1 MKKHT
6 KQEEVKKKA
15 VLVKNIVKTKDLP
28 KKEEKKDVLK
38 SPEPEQ
44 KKVAPEKK
52 EQKPVPVQKEKPIKR
67 SHHEQKRIF
76 SNFIKKAG
84 IELSFEEINRKIVT
98 ISGILMTVVGI
109 VLLFTFVF
117 KRTFIMDALSFFLST
132 TVLVGIV
139 SFILLWAGFFV
150 FVDYIIYKRR
160 KEMEA
165 VFPDFLQ
172 LTAANINA
180 GMPIDRALWFA
191 IRPKFGILAKEMEHV
206 AKATMVGENLNTALM
221 DFSNKY
227 DSLTI
232 KRAMNL
238 LLEGLESGGE
248 IGDLLTRI
256 SNNLMETENLRK
268 EMASG
273 VTTYVIFILFAT
285 LGAAPFLFGLTT
297 ELIVIMTSIMSS
309 ISVGSDASSMG
320 GIGAMMANAGGNSIS
335 LTDYQT
341 FAIASIC
348 ISATFAAIII
358 SVIQKGEVKE
368 SFKKIPL
375 YILIGVGLYFVA
387 FKLMNWL
394 LGGFFA

>member
-1 MKKHT
+1 MKKQA
-6 KQEEVKKKA
+6 KEEVKKEDLLEKD
-15 VLVKNIVKTKDLP
+15 VVKTKDLR
-28 KKEEKKDVLK
+28 KKEEKETIKK
-38 SPEPEQ
+38 PEQEQ
-44 KKVAPEKK
+44 KKSIPEKK
-52 EQKPVPVQKEKPIKR
+52 EQKPVLGKKEKPIKR
-67 SHHEQKRIF
+67 SHHEQKRVF
-76 SNFIKKAG
+76 SNFIRKAG
-84 IELSFEEINRKIVT
+84 IELSFEEINRKIIT
-98 ISGILMTVVGI
+98 ISGSLMFVVGVI
-109 VLLFTFVF
+109 LLFTFVF
-117 KRTFIMDALSFFLST
+117 KRTFVMDALTFFLST

-139 SFILLWAGFFV
+139 SFIILWGGFFI

-191 IRPKFGILAKEMEHV
+191 IRPKFGILAKEMESV
-206 AKATMVGENLNTALM
+206 AKATMVGENLNSALIE
-221 DFSNKY
+221 FSNKY

-256 SNNLMETENLRK
+256 SNNLMETENLKK

-309 ISVGSDASSMG
+309 IAVGSDASSMG

-335 LTDYQT
+335 ITDYQI
-341 FAIASIC
+341 FAISSVC

-375 YILIGVGLYFVA
+375 YILVGVGLYFIA

-394 LGGFFA
+394 LGGFFG

>member
-1 MKKHT
+1 MKKDQ
-6 KQEEVKKKA
+6 KLNEVKKKA
-15 VLVKNIVKTKDLP
+15 EPIKEIVKEESL
-28 KKEEKKDVLK
+28 KKEEKREQVPELK
-38 SPEPEQ
+38 KQIPKKTEQ
-44 KKVAPEKK
+44 KQAHIE
-52 EQKPVPVQKEKPIKR
+52 KEKPIKR
-67 SHHEQKRIF
+67 SQHEQKRIF
-76 SNFIKKAG
+76 LNFIKKAG
-84 IELSFEEINRKIVT
+84 IDISFGEVNKKIITFAGV
-98 ISGILMTVVGI
+98 LVLVVG
-109 VLLFTFVF
+109 VALLVTFLF
-117 KRTFIMDALSFFLST
+117 KKTFFMDALTFLLST
-132 TVLVGIV
+132 MVIVGIV
-139 SFILLWAGFFV
+139 SYIVLWGGFFV

-191 IRPKFGILAKEMEHV
+191 IRPKFGILAKEMERV
-206 AKATMVGENLNTALM
+206 AKATMVGENLNSALM

-227 DSLTI
+227 DSITI

-256 SNNLMETENLRK
+256 SNNLRETENLKK
-268 EMASG
+268 EMASS

-309 ISVGSDASSMG
+309 IAVGTDASSMG

-335 LTDYQT
+335 LADYQT
-341 FAIASIC
+341 FAIASVC

-375 YILIGVGLYFVA
+375 YILIGVGLYLVA